1 VSSGRRNRHDP
12 VNVLTSWCISLLTW
26 RFSAQDPGLKSRF
39 ESCTTAALLILA
51 SCVATPGFAVEVGTG
66 YQTTAPTG
74 TDIANWDTG
83 WGQSGITGWNYVG
96 EINGG
101 ASATY
106 LGNGWVLTAGH
117 AGSGDFNL
125 DGNTYTEIAGSAQT
139 IGTADLSLFQI
150 DTTSTSGTQLSLPA
164 LALSTGDPVAF
175 NGTRGSQVVI
185 IGYGGSTPNGGES
198 WGVNTVT
205 QINQSV
211 ALGSSYVSNDFL
223 TILGTTTIGD
233 RSVTN
238 DAQLV
243 AGDSGG
249 GDFIR
254 NSATGLWELA
264 GINEAVG
271 TTSQGQQLSAFVQL
285 DSYAPQIEAAM
296 SPVPLPASAWLMLG
310 GLGGLGLVLRGRRS
324 VDSDVRVRV

>member
-1 VSSGRRNRHDP
+1 MKTR
-12 VNVLTSWCISLLTW
+12 LESWTC
-26 RFSAQDPGLKSRF
+26 
-39 ESCTTAALLILA
+39 AALLILA
-51 SCVATPGFAVEVGTG
+51 LCVATPGFAVEVGSG

-74 TDIANWDTG
+74 TDIANWDAG

-125 DGNTYTEIAGSAQT
+125 DGNTYTEIPGSAQT

-164 LALSTGDPVAF
+164 LALSSSDPVAF
-175 NGTRGSQVVI
+175 NGATGTQVVI
-185 IGYGGSTPNGGES
+185 IGYGGSSPDGNES

-211 ALGSSYVSNDFL
+211 AIGSSYVSNDFL
-223 TILGTTTIGD
+223 TILGTTTIDGH
-233 RSVTN
+233 SVTN
-238 DAQLV
+238 NAQLV

-254 NSATGLWELA
+254 NPATGLWQLA

-296 SPVPLPASAWLMLG
+296 TPVPLPASVWLMLCGVGGMG
-310 GLGGLGLVLRGRRS
+310 GLGIMLRRRTS
-324 VDSDVRVRV
+324 G